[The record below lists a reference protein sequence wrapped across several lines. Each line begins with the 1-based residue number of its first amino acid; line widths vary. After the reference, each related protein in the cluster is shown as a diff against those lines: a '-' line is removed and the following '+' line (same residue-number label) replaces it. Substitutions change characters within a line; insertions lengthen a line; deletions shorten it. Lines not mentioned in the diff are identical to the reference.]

1 LEAALQT
8 IRAEGHSRL
17 PVYGE
22 ELDDILGMV
31 HIKDVFAHVG
41 SPETFSLR
49 AILRRPLMV
58 APQISVLDLLLQ
70 MRQARMHLALVVDE
84 YGGIDGLVTIEDL
97 VETIV
102 GDIADEHDEVEGP
115 MVTERPDGTFDINA
129 RLSVEDFEARL
140 GRVLTDAEREADI
153 ETVGGLVFTLAG
165 RVPARGEVI
174 SHPSGIEFRVLDSD
188 PRHIRRLRVRVPA
201 AMTHTDADVKAGKDP
216 KDTKAAAE

>member
-1 LEAALQT
+1 
-8 IRAEGHSRL
+8 
-17 PVYGE
+17 
-22 ELDDILGMV
+22 
-31 HIKDVFAHVG
+31 
-41 SPETFSLR
+41 
-49 AILRRPLMV
+49 
-58 APQISVLDLLLQ
+58 
-70 MRQARMHLALVVDE
+70 
-84 YGGIDGLVTIEDL
+84 LVTIEDL

-201 AMTHTDADVKAGKDP
+201 AMTRTDADVKAGKDP